1 MSENNGGFGTF
12 LGGFLMGGFVGA
24 IVALLYAPRSGEV
37 TREQLRSSGIIL
49 RDSAE
54 QTADE
59 FLEAL
64 RATTKDL
71 KTRTEELRLQS
82 QAALDEAQKQ
92 WTQASKEIKQVATE
106 AVEEIKVVAAEAGK
120 GTKEAVTEVES
131 KPKKAA
137 TKSK

>member
-1 MSENNGGFGTF
+1 MNDNNGGFGTF

-24 IVALLYAPRSGEV
+24 IIALLYAPRSGEV
-37 TREQLRSSGIIL
+37 TREQLRSGGMIL

-54 QTADE
+54 QTTDE

-71 KTRTEELRLQS
+71 KSRTDELRVQS

-92 WTQASKEIKQVATE
+92 WTQASKEIKQVASET
-106 AVEEIKVVAAEAGK
+106 VEELKAVVAEAGK
-120 GTKEAVTEVES
+120 ETKEAVQEVES
-131 KPKKAA
+131 QPKKAA